1 MADQRFPAKFSLPDG
16 GENGVPQDTV
26 PANAPPILR
35 VEHLVTRFD
44 LRGGI
49 LNCVTCQVHAVEGKC
64 QLRSLPR

>member
-49 LNCVTCQVHAVEGKC
+49 LNCVTC
-64 QLRSLPR
+64 